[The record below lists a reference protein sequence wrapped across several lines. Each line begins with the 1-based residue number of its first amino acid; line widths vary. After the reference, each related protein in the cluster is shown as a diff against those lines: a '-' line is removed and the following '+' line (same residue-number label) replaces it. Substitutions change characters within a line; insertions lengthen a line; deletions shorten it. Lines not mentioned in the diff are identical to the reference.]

1 MTIPLSPART
11 ARLFADLDAQ
21 QRDLLDEIVAAGTEP
36 DEAPSVPL
44 PRCPACWRRPRQIVI
59 EGDGTRVDFDR
70 CGHVF
75 TLTRAA
81 LLVGLTAQR
90 AA

>member
-21 QRDLLDEIVAAGTEP
+21 QRDLLDEIATAGTAL
-36 DEAPSVPL
+36 DETPSVPL

-59 EGDGTRVDFDR
+59 EGDTTRVDFDR

-81 LLVGLTAQR
+81 LLVGLAAQR
-90 AA
+90 TA